1 MADSERKPTTTA
13 EDWQRR
19 YEQQDTPWDSGRV
32 DTELRRFIESSEPN
46 VPAIGSRAIE
56 FGCGTGTNAF
66 YLAARGLKTTAV
78 DFAPEAIVLAG
89 EKMFEVRIAAGS
101 DHELNMPDFVDGD
114 VTKLDDVTGPFD
126 FLFDRACY
134 HCVRR
139 AGQLGGYLA
148 TVRRL
153 MPSGSRLLVIA
164 GNPDAGET
172 GGPPK
177 VTAAELVGDFEKLC
191 RIERLTAV
199 RFEEADGS
207 AGPLGWSLLMTR
219 R

>member
-1 MADSERKPTTTA
+1 VTEPQRKPTTTA

-19 YEQQDTPWDSGRV
+19 YEADDTPWDSGRV
-32 DTELRRFIESSEPN
+32 DPELERYFESGEPG
-46 VPAIGSRAIE
+46 VPASDARVIE
-56 FGCGTGTNAF
+56 LGCGTGTNAI

-78 DFAPEAIVLAG
+78 DFAPEAIERARR
-89 EKMFEVRIAAGS
+89 KMLTIRFHGGVDR
-101 DHELNMPDFVDGD
+101 HVNLPDFILGD
-114 VTKLDDVTGPFD
+114 VTKLDDVAGPFD

-139 AGQLGGYLA
+139 AGLLGGYLA

-153 MPSGSRLLVIA
+153 MPAGSRLLVVA
-164 GNPDAGET
+164 GNPDAGEP

-177 VTAAELVGDFEKLC
+177 VTAAELMSDFEKLC
-191 RIERLTAV
+191 RIERLVAT